1 MEALK
6 DEFPESAQYFAAKLQ
21 VQADEA
27 KAAAAK
33 EAELAKEQTVAD
45 EIRAAQEAIAAMD
58 AKAASDL
65 EKIPADVLQQELT
78 RRAAAQ
84 TREGADQE

>member
-1 MEALK
+1 M
-6 DEFPESAQYFAAKLQ
+6 
-21 VQADEA
+21 
-27 KAAAAK
+27 
-33 EAELAKEQTVAD
+33 AD

-65 EKIPADVLQQELT
+65 EQIPADVLQQELT

-84 TREGADQE
+84 TRKRADQE